1 MLMNLLE
8 GMKKNNTVT
17 NTRGSNYYLTTYDSN
32 LDVFTMTSRYN
43 SEEKNHKFI

>member
-1 MLMNLLE
+1 MNLLE

-32 LDVFTMTSRYN
+32 LDVLISRTVN
-43 SEEKNHKFI
+43 PFIKIDSKDV